1 MLARIEKDN
10 MEISS
15 YDKSHTYNLWLSLI
29 KYVAVVAIAVGVGWG
44 IKKFREIPI
53 YPIVKKRKLCIMKYM
68 FKKEDVLIR

>member
-1 MLARIEKDN
+1 

-44 IKKFREIPI
+44 IKNSGNTYLSNSKEKEVVYNEIH
-53 YPIVKKRKLCIMKYM
+53 VQ
-68 FKKEDVLIR
+68 KEDVLIR

>member
-1 MLARIEKDN
+1 

-44 IKKFREIPI
+44 IKKIQGNTYLSNI
-53 YPIVKKRKLCIMKYM
+53 
-68 FKKEDVLIR
+68 DVQLRTSEHRSMYSYVRLSHRSSTATYV